1 MKQKNTFTISFLPQS
16 KLKIAQNKHK
26 KYKKFMD
33 SKLSN

>member
-1 MKQKNTFTISFLPQS
+1 MKQNNTTTTSFLPQS
-16 KLKIAQNKHK
+16 KLKIAQNNHK